1 MVESIGTA
9 GAVQESTDGAGA
21 PARTN
26 EKRWW
31 IFQECLDM
39 HIVFVFIKTN
49 DNNNFKTGYKKGDLT
64 LSHEYFLKTILERLC
79 ITQNIDNIDCTLKG
93 EFELLRVND
102 SKT

>member
-1 MVESIGTA
+1 MNISGMFRYAYCI
-9 GAVQESTDGAGA
+9 
-21 PARTN
+21 RFY
-26 EKRWW
+26 K
-31 IFQECLDM
+31 
-39 HIVFVFIKTN
+39 KTN